1 MFGAILG
8 IYAAFSADLPTI
20 PDLKSYRPKTV
31 STFYAEDGTTIGLF
45 FKEKRFPV
53 SLESIP
59 PHVINAFLAAE
70 DSRFFSH
77 AGIDTLGVIRALIKN
92 IKAGTYVQG
101 GSTITQQVTR
111 NFILSKQKT
120 VSRKIREALL
130 AFKLEQTL
138 SKKEILE
145 IYLNEIYLGK
155 GSYGLEAA
163 ARTYFGKPASEMT
176 IPEAALLAG
185 LVSSPSRY
193 SAGRNYEAA
202 MKRREY
208 VLGRMLYHGFISE
221 NQYHEAI
228 ADIPSFREN
237 IPNPYDKVP
246 YSLRL

>member
-185 LVSSPSRY
+185 LVSSPSK
-193 SAGRNYEAA
+193 S
-202 MKRREY
+202 
-208 VLGRMLYHGFISE
+208 LGRPQLRSC
-221 NQYHEAI
+221 HEAEGI
-228 ADIPSFREN
+228 RPGPHALSRLHFGKSIP
-237 IPNPYDKVP
+237 
-246 YSLRL
+246 